1 MTLGEEHV
9 YLIKKLEDAPYTL
22 GTFGKMQKSI
32 EELLK
37 FIDVVG
43 NVLIV
48 NGAYK
53 KLSWWNLGRMIAI
66 ARAAVTLYNNVKS
79 IW

>member
-1 MTLGEEHV
+1 MTLREEHV
-9 YLIKKLEDAPYTL
+9 LLIKKLEDAPYTF
-22 GTFGKMQKSI
+22 GTLGKMQKSI

-43 NVLIV
+43 NVLII

-53 KLSWWNLGRMIAI
+53 KLSWWNIGRMIAI